1 MVAAMTFKEGKPI
14 YVQIADRLCDEI
26 LAGAYAAD
34 QRVPSVRE
42 YSVLLEVNVNTTV
55 KAYDHLAQRGVI
67 YNRRGM
73 GYFVAPDAPGLIRAE
88 RRRAFTDE
96 ALPDVFRQM
105 RLLGIGTDELLAH
118 WKEWDEKH
126 PDNR

>member
-73 GYFVAPDAPGLIRAE
+73 GYFVAPDAPSLIRAE

-105 RLLGIGTDELLAH
+105 RLLGIGADELLAH